1 MWSQSKNRQPAL
13 KEQGLFLVLHLIG
26 WDGSLIFLDQS
37 QSEVKQS
44 QRTLGLL
51 LIIKWKLLF
60 WNKKNYIFQT
70 KRPKWIPVSDY
81 SL

>member
-26 WDGSLIFLDQS
+26 WDGSLICLDQS

-51 LIIKWKLLF
+51 LIVRRKLPF
-60 WNKKNYIFQT
+60 WNQENYIFQT
-70 KRPKWIPVSDY
+70 KRPKQIPVSDS

>member
-60 WNKKNYIFQT
+60 WNQKNYIFQT